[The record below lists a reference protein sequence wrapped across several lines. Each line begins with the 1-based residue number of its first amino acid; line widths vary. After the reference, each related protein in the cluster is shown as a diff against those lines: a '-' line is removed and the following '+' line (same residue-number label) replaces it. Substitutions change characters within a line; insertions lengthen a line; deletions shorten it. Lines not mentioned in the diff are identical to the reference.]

1 MFRSPV
7 FQPHDLHFDQKIVAS
22 SVRLMGELLLI
33 EILNVNQKITKRN
46 IFRMMTALD
55 T

>member
-22 SVRLMGELLLI
+22 SVRLMEKNI
-33 EILNVNQKITKRN
+33 ARNRVHINTK
-46 IFRMMTALD
+46 
-55 T
+55 